1 MTTFKIA
8 VTSEDGEIVDT
19 HFGHADEIRFYDV
32 DEQRIRYLG
41 LKEVEKYCDGNKSCE
56 TGKSDA
62 ISALNDCA
70 ELVTRMIGA
79 VPERVL
85 SEMGVR
91 VFLAC
96 ELVED
101 ALRSAY
107 KELL

>member
-19 HFGHADEIRFYDV
+19 HFGHADEIRFYEV

-41 LKEVEKYCDGNKSCE
+41 LREVEKYCDGNEPCGA
-56 TGKSDA
+56 GKSDA
-62 ISALNDCA
+62 ISSLNDCA
-70 ELVTRMIGA
+70 ALVTRMIGA
-79 VPERVL
+79 VPERAL

-91 VFLAC
+91 VFLAY
-96 ELVED
+96 EPVED

-107 KELL
+107 GKLL

>member
-19 HFGHADEIRFYDV
+19 HFGHADEIRFYEV
-32 DEQRIRYLG
+32 DEQKIRYLG
-41 LKEVEKYCDGNKSCE
+41 LKEVEKYCDGNMSCG
-56 TGKSDA
+56 TGKGDA
-62 ISALNDCA
+62 LSTLHDCA
-70 ELVTRMIGA
+70 ALVTRMIGA
-79 VPERVL
+79 VPERAL

-101 ALRSAY
+101 ALRNAY
-107 KELL
+107 KQLL

>member
-19 HFGHADEIRFYDV
+19 HFGHADEIRFYEV
-32 DEQRIRYLG
+32 DEQKIRYLG
-41 LKEVEKYCDGNKSCE
+41 LKEVEKYCDGNGPCE

-62 ISALNDCA
+62 ISALSDCA
-70 ELVTRMIGA
+70 ALVTRMIGA

-85 SEMGVR
+85 TEMGVR
-91 VFLAC
+91 VFLAF

-101 ALRSAY
+101 SLRDAY
-107 KELL
+107 SQLL